1 MGSVHAHTQMA
12 ESIKGSGS
20 MGSMRVLGS
29 YPIPRGRSSLEC
41 FAVGGNGEGDP
52 SYRRTVGLMGFGT
65 EIGLREVCILAM
77 RMVILTLDLSMRI
90 SRSMGTVS
98 INSRIT
104 QTVRASF
111 KTMNS
116 SVVQYTTETVRDT
129 KDRRVITS
137 GMVAASTTTMME
149 E

>member
-1 MGSVHAHTQMA
+1 MGSVHAHTRMA

-20 MGSMRVLGS
+20 MESMKVLGS
-29 YPIPRGRSSLEC
+29 YPIPQGRSSLEC

-77 RMVILTLDLSMRI
+77 KMGILTLDLSMRI
-90 SRSMGTVS
+90 SRSTGMVS
-98 INSRIT
+98 ISSRIT
-104 QTVRASF
+104 QTVKASF

-116 SVVQYTTETVRDT
+116 SVV
-129 KDRRVITS
+129 
-137 GMVAASTTTMME
+137 
-149 E
+149 